1 MADGFKF
8 NIKNNTEL
16 RNLLRSIPTK
26 MKDGAYDIIESE
38 IKIAVQ
44 QAKSNAQRLNT
55 TGELVNGIRSLRD
68 GKKVYYLSDAP
79 YSAFVEFGIR
89 LRYVRKPGFEKGAM
103 RFKGISDNKKGLTG
117 KQNIYKWAE
126 NKGID
131 KKHWYP
137 IYRRIMEEGFPRPG
151 GNSVLAG
158 MGGFFIQPYV
168 EARNRIGL
176 RLKGLLKK
184 ALK

>member
-44 QAKSNAQRLNT
+44 QAKSNAQRLST
-55 TGELVNGIRSLRD
+55 TGELVNGIKSFRD
-68 GKKVYYLSDAP
+68 GKKVNYISEAP

-89 LRYVRKPGFEKGAM
+89 SQYKRKPGFEKAAM
-103 RFKGISDNKKGLTG
+103 RYKGISNNGTGLTG
-117 KQNIYKWAE
+117 KENIYRWAE
-126 NKGID
+126 QKGIE
-131 KKHWYP
+131 KKYWYP
-137 IYRRIMEEGFPRPG
+137 IYRQIMTDGFPSKSGR
-151 GNSVLAG
+151 SVLNS
-158 MGGFFIQPYV
+158 MGGFFIQPYY
-168 EARNRIGL
+168 EARNRIGR
-176 RLKGLLKK
+176 RLKSILKRAFK
-184 ALK
+184 